1 MFNKLKNKVKYFFD
15 SRFEKIVKTQGELL
29 KNQQLIQEAQTQL
42 KAIQSEIQSQLQSQM
57 ILQSQCEQL
66 QQKCEKISDF
76 QQSIYNQIVTTEQ
89 NLNYYGMIDRILQ
102 EYKYTNTELLLLN
115 LLKQPQ
121 KRILIAGFFGADN
134 LGDELMLQTLLDYF
148 PKDKLSSVS
157 VMLCDNAA
165 YDYYHLP
172 GVNFIHQ
179 PKNIFDCNLLAQSFD
194 VLIWGGGALIDDC
207 NYNVKSVDLNNIL
220 VDLSKRFIEFDK
232 KVIALGLSTN
242 QQLTNIDYIENLNY
256 VCKHSEHFY
265 LRDPYSEKQLKDNGI
280 DNVGLMDDLVFYN
293 KLWKTPQT
301 LKSASDIKSIG
312 VIWICTP
319 DTEQQF
325 KHMISLI
332 MEKFGNAC
340 TIKLIPFYNHLQT
353 DIEFYTRMV
362 EELPDNKN
370 IVILPYTNRIEKIA
384 EEIADTDFMVN
395 MRYHGMLMSNV
406 LNKCAINICYD
417 VHRHYPNKI
426 SYLSELFGIEDK
438 LIMFSRLL
446 DMAGLE
452 FTSPK
457 NSFCLPD
464 EERLQRVIKDLFV

>member
-1 MFNKLKNKVKYFFD
+1 MLCLFNKFKNKIKYFFD
-15 SRFEKIVKTQGELL
+15 SRFEKILATQNELCA
-29 KNQQLIQEAQTQL
+29 NQQLLQEAQAQL
-42 KAIQSEIQSQLQSQM
+42 KSQM
-57 ILQSQCEQL
+57 ESQSIIQAQNEQL
-66 QQKCEKISDF
+66 QEKCNKIFDF

-115 LLKQPQ
+115 LQ
-121 KRILIAGFFGADN
+121 KPYQKKILIAGFYGADN

-179 PKNIFDCNLLAQSFD
+179 PKNVFDCNLLAQSFD

-220 VDLSKRFIEFDK
+220 VDLSKRFMEFGK

-242 QQLTNIDYIENLNY
+242 QQLTNSEYIENLNY

-265 LRDPYSEKQLKDNGI
+265 LRDIYSEKLLKDNGI
-280 DNVGLMDDLVFYN
+280 TNVDLMDDLVFYN
-293 KLWKTPQT
+293 KLWKAPPS
-301 LKSASDIKSIG
+301 LKTSSDTINVGI
-312 VIWICTP
+312 IWICTP

-325 KHMISLI
+325 LHMISLI
-332 MEKFGNAC
+332 MEKFNNVC
-340 TIKLIPFYNHLQT
+340 NIKLIPFYNHLQA

-362 EELPDNKN
+362 DRLPNNKN
-370 IVILPYTNRIEKIA
+370 ITVLPYTNNIEKLA
-384 EEIADTDFMVN
+384 QEIADTDFMVN
-395 MRYHGMLMSNV
+395 MRYHGMLISNV
-406 LNKCAINICYD
+406 LNKCSVNICYD
-417 VHRHYPNKI
+417 IHRHYPNKI
-426 SYLSELFGIEDK
+426 SYLSERFGMQKD
-438 LIMFSRLL
+438 LVMFSELL
-446 DMAGLE
+446 ETTELR
-452 FTSPK
+452 FSSPK
-457 NSFCLPD
+457 ISFSSPD
-464 EERLQRVIKDLFV
+464 KESLYRIIQNLFI